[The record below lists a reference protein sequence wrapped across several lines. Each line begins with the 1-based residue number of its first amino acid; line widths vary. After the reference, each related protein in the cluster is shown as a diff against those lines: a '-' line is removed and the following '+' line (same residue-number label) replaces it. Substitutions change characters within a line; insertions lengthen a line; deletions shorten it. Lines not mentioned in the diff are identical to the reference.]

1 MRNGLIGAFMAA
13 CAMVLVSTNTHAN
26 NYNPSKTLA
35 EDMTPDQAQAVHD
48 CLKDRLYKGYD
59 KNAGK
64 KKAI

>member
-1 MRNGLIGAFMAA
+1 MA
-13 CAMVLVSTNTHAN
+13 LVSTNTHAN

-35 EDMTPDQAQAVHD
+35 DNMTPDQTQAVHD